1 MTRYNY
7 SKYIENSYLG
17 CSKEIK
23 GSSPFD
29 VRIKVENQLNRWK
42 EQEKK
47 ARSRE
52 RQANLKLKAEIL
64 TSEAITVIESFRSL
78 LNSALE
84 KGPLFNWD
92 LMYNTDVFIDFS
104 FPDTEPNFKT
114 FSYKEPAPD
123 FQFYLIKYSVPKESL
138 KHKLFPYYKNKLIK
152 QHQIARDAFD
162 LDLQKHEDNVQKSIE
177 NFENALQ
184 SFNSSKN
191 KAYSNYLLKK
201 EEFEKDK
208 IEHNRNIDTFK
219 RDFENNLPDAV
230 TQYLG
235 IILDNSNLPNE
246 LNKTFEIQYD
256 QHSGIAVIDYFLPN
270 IDEIPKVIEYKYI
283 ATRKVITSID
293 MKVKELNQFYED
305 TIYQLALRTIYE
317 IFTNVY
323 IEEFQSIIFNGWV
336 KGIDKSTGNDFTSCI
351 ISLQTNNAEFADLTL
366 SRVSP
371 KECVRKLK
379 GLTAGS
385 LSQMAPVKPIMQINK
400 EDTRFV
406 ESKSVLA
413 DLNSTD
419 NLAEMP
425 WEDFEHLVR
434 ELFSKI
440 FSKEGGEVNVTRASR
455 DGGVDAIAFDP
466 DPIRGGKYVIQ
477 AKRYN
482 NVVGV
487 SAVRDLYGTMIN
499 EGAVKGILVT
509 TSHFGNDSREFVK
522 DKPITLLDGSNLMHL
537 FKEYGYSVRIDIKA
551 KS

>member
-1 MTRYNY
+1 
-7 SKYIENSYLG
+7 
-17 CSKEIK
+17 
-23 GSSPFD
+23 
-29 VRIKVENQLNRWK
+29 
-42 EQEKK
+42 
-47 ARSRE
+47 
-52 RQANLKLKAEIL
+52 
-64 TSEAITVIESFRSL
+64 
-78 LNSALE
+78 
-84 KGPLFNWD
+84 
-92 LMYNTDVFIDFS
+92 
-104 FPDTEPNFKT
+104 
-114 FSYKEPAPD
+114 
-123 FQFYLIKYSVPKESL
+123 
-138 KHKLFPYYKNKLIK
+138 
-152 QHQIARDAFD
+152 
-162 LDLQKHEDNVQKSIE
+162 
-177 NFENALQ
+177 
-184 SFNSSKN
+184 
-191 KAYSNYLLKK
+191 
-201 EEFEKDK
+201 
-208 IEHNRNIDTFK
+208 
-219 RDFENNLPDAV
+219 
-230 TQYLG
+230 
-235 IILDNSNLPNE
+235 
-246 LNKTFEIQYD
+246 
-256 QHSGIAVIDYFLPN
+256 
-270 IDEIPKVIEYKYI
+270 
-283 ATRKVITSID
+283 